1 MYSKWAESWL
11 SHWVEVMYSMK
22 LKLQVFFAQTMV
34 KRFRENVLH
43 VQSIGRFP
51 ATTAKK
57 SNLVI
62 QKFQVVNRTFFKIAF
77 FKLFRKI
84 KKRRNS
90 LSTHHDVSNAISG
103 NFSFFVFDFLSRM
116 ISTFFKKV
124 VSLWNFFLE
133 ISFSVFFFLPKW
145 RVLVILLTDQEFNAF
160 CFFFKSLKEINPGL
174 RLCLFGFSLRSHKKE
189 ASSNHLQ
196 MVMGFSIDERC
207 CLMNTEMHMSTYGS
221 SPDVNIHSKQR
232 HPSPDNFGIISTP
245 YLNWS

>member
-1 MYSKWAESWL
+1 MC
-11 SHWVEVMYSMK
+11 
-22 LKLQVFFAQTMV
+22 
-34 KRFRENVLH
+34 RVLGDF
-43 VQSIGRFP
+43 QQQRQ
-51 ATTAKK
+51 KK

-77 FKLFRKI
+77 FKLFRK
-84 KKRRNS
+84 KKEENS

-103 NFSFFVFDFLSRM
+103 NFSFFVFDFLSRI
-116 ISTFFKKV
+116 ISTFSKKQLACEIF
-124 VSLWNFFLE
+124 SWKFL
-133 ISFSVFFFLPKW
+133 SQFLFLPKW
-145 RVLVILLTDQEFNAF
+145 RRLVILLTDQEFNAF

-189 ASSNHLQ
+189 ASSNHSQ

-207 CLMNTEMHMSTYGS
+207 CLMNTEMHMSAYGS

-232 HPSPDNFGIISTP
+232 HPSPDNFGIIRTP